1 MKSNQFCEEMIYKGQ
16 PVSLLI
22 KREDVFTMGRCLSF
36 DDTVAKR
43 FCVDDC
49 LTISFTINRKHTLKH
64 TKSLVFSPGVV
75 NSDKY
80 VFPPFSQEY

>member
-1 MKSNQFCEEMIYKGQ
+1 MKSNEFCEEMKYKGQ

-36 DDTVAKR
+36 DDTLAKR
-43 FCVDDC
+43 FCVNDC
-49 LTISFTINRKHTLKH
+49 LTISFTINRKQSLKH
-64 TKSLVFSPGVV
+64 SKSLVFSPSVP

-80 VFPPFSQEY
+80 VYPPFTQDF